1 MVAIDLVLNPTVD
14 GVSRCGRITGK
25 PEARVKWRN
34 QAITLRTGIVSVMAM
49 YANRQTALFLR
60 PYHLRWIAWQS

>member
-14 GVSRCGRITGK
+14 GVSRCGWITGK

-34 QAITLRTGIVSVMAM
+34 QAITLTTETVAANVASACLNQLVCVS
-49 YANRQTALFLR
+49 
-60 PYHLRWIAWQS
+60 S